1 MHSGVVC
8 CRARW
13 WHWGSRVGSLATDI
27 RGEREG
33 RVVSG
38 GERRRHRR
46 EEGGREGGKDTAIHV
61 RKYISLVHL
70 TRKGM
75 HL

>member
-1 MHSGVVC
+1 MEGSGEG
-8 CRARW
+8 A
-13 WHWGSRVGSLATDI
+13 GGM
-27 RGEREG
+27 REG
-33 RVVSG
+33 G
-38 GERRRHRR
+38 M
-46 EEGGREGGKDTAIHV
+46 REGGKDTAIHV